1 MNVMTNQEVRDFET
15 KHQWATGLHFD
26 EDGRG
31 VHYVNAEANC
41 IQLEFPDRP
50 MRVPYFT
57 RVLSL
62 LNTESEEHFN
72 GALLWLT
79 LWTIGSTNLEKIGW
93 KLIEKMRLGFGET
106 RPIGVAPGHWFRSD
120 EFVELNA
127 FLLPCFIFGW
137 DAYFV
142 PSGQDYF
149 VHISHDEYWTVVA
162 KTTSAYEYLLKQLE
176 PLSPRAGHEGSRA
189 RFCRR
194 DASANRTPNEV
205 GGGMA

>member
-1 MNVMTNQEVRDFET
+1 MNAMTDEEVRQFEEQN
-15 KHQWATGLHFD
+15 HWATGLKID
-26 EDGRG
+26 ESGRG
-31 VHYVNAEANC
+31 FYYDNVGARC
-41 IQLEFPDRP
+41 IALGYPEGP

-62 LNTESEEHFN
+62 LNVESEEHFY

-79 LWTIGSTNLEKIGW
+79 LWTIGSPGLEKIGW
-93 KLIEKMRLGFGET
+93 KLVEKMRLAFGET

-137 DAYFV
+137 DAYYV

-149 VHISHDEYWTVVA
+149 VHISHDEYWVIVT
-162 KTTSAYEYLLKQLE
+162 KTTAAYDNLFKSLQ
-176 PLSPRAGHEGSRA
+176 PLSPRDAPMGITE
-189 RFCRR
+189 RFCRHT
-194 DASANRTPNEV
+194 SETTH
-205 GGGMA
+205 